1 MTIVRCD
8 GAEIFSL
15 TGVGIPTRIS
25 LIYIS
30 FTRTQ
35 PINLSSSQDWFACFL
50 RFALPCA
57 GHLLERAVPPVQPPN
72 SFFEYRF
79 LCRFR
84 CLSIFHLF
92 DFLSRH
98 AFDMRRLRRLVRK
111 NAARHRQTTP
121 ALTRGQCDQIHLQ
134 NAVATLRLHART

>member
-25 LIYIS
+25 LIHIS

-57 GHLLERAVPPVQPPN
+57 GHLLERAVQRPN
-72 SFFEYRF
+72 SFEDRF

-84 CLSIFHLF
+84 CLSIFHLS

-98 AFDMRRLRRLVRK
+98 AFDMHRLRRLVRK
-111 NAARHRQTTP
+111 NAARHRQATP